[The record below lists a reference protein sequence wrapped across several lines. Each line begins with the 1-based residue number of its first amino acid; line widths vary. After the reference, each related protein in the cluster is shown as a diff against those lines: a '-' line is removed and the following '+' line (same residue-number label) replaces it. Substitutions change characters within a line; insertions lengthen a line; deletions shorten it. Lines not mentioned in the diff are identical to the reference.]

1 MYCARCKEDKSPH
14 LFAPY
19 QAKKEKRNY
28 CRKCMAEMN
37 HDEFGAIWKG
47 KEAVR
52 RIARA
57 QMASDNQEQKL
68 NQLRKQYE
76 HDEIERLIEQRK
88 ARLIK

>member
-14 LFAPY
+14 LFAPS
-19 QAKKEKRNY
+19 QANKEKKHY
-28 CRKCMAEMN
+28 CRKCWAEMT
-37 HDEFGAIWKG
+37 HHEFGAIWKG
-47 KEAVR
+47 KEAAW
-52 RIARA
+52 RIAKA
-57 QMASDNQEQKL
+57 QMVSDNQEQKL